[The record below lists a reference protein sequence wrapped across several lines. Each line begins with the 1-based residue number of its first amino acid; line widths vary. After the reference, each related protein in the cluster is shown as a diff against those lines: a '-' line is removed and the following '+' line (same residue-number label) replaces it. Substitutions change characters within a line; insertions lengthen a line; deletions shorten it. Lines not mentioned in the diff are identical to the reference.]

1 MEIHIENKKETD
13 IFTND
18 EIKDLKKLINQL
30 HENEHIEIFKIIK
43 SDTDKYTENR
53 NGIFINMS
61 KLNNN
66 TLKKILN
73 FVNFCNENKK
83 SFQYNKDKMETI
95 KNLVSEE
102 NNDNLSNQ
110 DNESIE
116 NIIESDY
123 KVYNVPEKY
132 NYTNKVEINL
142 NQIEESLLKES
153 INIIE
158 NEKNIKKKKKYTG
171 VKGRIIKKSRDNTI
185 INNTSTI
192 NTKPILLNKREDIN
206 IYTGSDNNENKGEY
220 EDEGEDYEDDE
231 DEYEDEGDENEDEDN
246 EDEDEDYEDGDYEDG
261 EK

>member
-1 MEIHIENKKETD
+1 MEIHIDKKKETET
-13 IFTND
+13 FTND
-18 EIKDLKKLINQL
+18 EIKNLKKLINQL

-61 KLNNN
+61 KLNTN

-83 SFQYNKDKMETI
+83 SFQYNKDKMEDI

-132 NYTNKVEINL
+132 SYTNKVEINL

-171 VKGRIIKKSRDNTI
+171 VQGRILKKTKNNTTISNTTILNQNPISVNQRENINNIYGENEKKSNK
-185 INNTSTI
+185 NN
-192 NTKPILLNKREDIN
+192 KKDK
-206 IYTGSDNNENKGEY
+206 D
-220 EDEGEDYEDDE
+220 
-231 DEYEDEGDENEDEDN
+231 EDEDN
-246 EDEDEDYEDGDYEDG
+246 EEDEEYEED
-261 EK
+261 

>member
-153 INIIE
+153 INII
-158 NEKNIKKKKKYTG
+158 
-171 VKGRIIKKSRDNTI
+171 
-185 INNTSTI
+185 
-192 NTKPILLNKREDIN
+192 
-206 IYTGSDNNENKGEY
+206 
-220 EDEGEDYEDDE
+220 
-231 DEYEDEGDENEDEDN
+231 
-246 EDEDEDYEDGDYEDG
+246 
-261 EK
+261 

>member
-1 MEIHIENKKETD
+1 MEIHIDKKKETET
-13 IFTND
+13 FTND
-18 EIKDLKKLINQL
+18 EIKNLKKLINQL

-61 KLNNN
+61 KLNTN

-83 SFQYNKDKMETI
+83 SFQYNKDKMEDI

-132 NYTNKVEINL
+132 SYTNKVEINL

-171 VKGRIIKKSRDNTI
+171 VQGRILKKTKNNTTISNTTIVNQNPISVNQRENINNIYGENEKKSNK
-185 INNTSTI
+185 NN
-192 NTKPILLNKREDIN
+192 KKDK
-206 IYTGSDNNENKGEY
+206 D
-220 EDEGEDYEDDE
+220 
-231 DEYEDEGDENEDEDN
+231 EDEDN
-246 EDEDEDYEDGDYEDG
+246 EEDEEYEED
-261 EK
+261 